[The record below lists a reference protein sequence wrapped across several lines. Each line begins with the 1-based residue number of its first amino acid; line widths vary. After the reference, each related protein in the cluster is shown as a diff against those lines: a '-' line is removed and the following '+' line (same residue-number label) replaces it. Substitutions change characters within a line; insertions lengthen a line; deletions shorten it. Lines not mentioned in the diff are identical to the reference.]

1 MQAELQIKFNEID
14 HAIKILKKHVSWESS
29 LDRIIEFNNL
39 VESQNFW
46 DDTIKAQ
53 SIMKEKKQLEKTI
66 DQIKYVEIEKD
77 NLFELIQLAEE
88 EKDNILIEE
97 TIEQIEILVKTCNKL
112 QLESLL
118 SGEADTNNCYIEI
131 HAGAGGTE
139 AQDWAL
145 MLQRMYSRW
154 SEKRGFKVS
163 NIEES
168 SGDEAGIKSCTLLVE
183 GFNAYGWGKTES
195 GVHRLVRISPF
206 DSSSRRHTSFAS
218 IWVYPEINNDIDI
231 EIEDKDLRIDT
242 YRASGAGGQHVNK
255 TDSAIRITHLPTNT
269 VVQCQN
275 DRSQHRNKAQA
286 MSMLKAKLYEI
297 ELQKR
302 EEANNQ
308 DNVDKGEIGWGS
320 QIRSYVL
327 HPYQMVKDLR
337 TNVEVGNTQ
346 SVLDGDIDVFIES
359 ALALKVGMK
368 R

>member
-1 MQAELQIKFNEID
+1 MQAEIQLKFNEVEY
-14 HAIKILKKHVSWESS
+14 ALKILKKHIDWENSITQ
-29 LDRIIEFNNL
+29 LNKLNLLIEDP
-39 VESQNFW
+39 NFW
-46 DDTIKAQ
+46 NNASNAQ
-53 SIMKEKKQLEKTI
+53 LIMRDKKNLEKTI
-66 DQIKYVEIEKD
+66 ELVKSIETEK
-77 NLFELIQLAEE
+77 NSLVELINLAEE
-88 EKDNILIEE
+88 ERDQDFIEE
-97 TIEQIEILVKTCNKL
+97 AAIQLNELVKKCDKL

-118 SGEADTNNCYIEI
+118 SGEADSNNCYIEI

-163 NIEES
+163 YVDES
-168 SGDEAGIKSCTLLVE
+168 SGEEAGIKSCTLLIE
-183 GFNAYGWGKTES
+183 GFNAYGWSKTES

-218 IWVYPEINNDIDI
+218 IWVYPEINDKIDI
-231 EIEDKDLRIDT
+231 EVEEKDLRIDT

-255 TDSAIRITHLPTNT
+255 TDSAIRITHIPTNT

-275 DRSQHRNKAQA
+275 DRSQHRNRAQA

-297 ELQKR
+297 ELKRR
-302 EEANNQ
+302 EEVNNQ
-308 DNVDKGEIGWGS
+308 NALAKGEIGWGS

-337 TNVEVGNTQ
+337 TSIEVGNTQ
-346 SVLDGDIDVFIES
+346 SVLDGEIDIFIQS
-359 ALALKVGMK
+359 ALALKVGMN

>member
-1 MQAELQIKFNEID
+1 MQADIQIKFNDID
-14 HAIKILKKHVSWESS
+14 RSIDILKKHFNWENS
-29 LDRIIEFNNL
+29 LNRLKEFKNL
-39 VESQNFW
+39 VESPNFW
-46 DDTIKAQ
+46 TDTDKAQ
-53 SIMKEKKQLEKTI
+53 LIMKEKKQLEKII
-66 DQIKYVEIEKD
+66 DQIKSIQIEKEHLLE
-77 NLFELIQLAEE
+77 LFQLAEE
-88 EKDNILIEE
+88 DKDDELIRE
-97 TIEQIEILVKTCNKL
+97 TTIQIDILVNVSNKL

-118 SGEADTNNCYIEI
+118 SGEADANNCYIEI

-154 SEKRGFKVS
+154 SEKRGFVVS
-163 NIEES
+163 SIEES
-168 SGDEAGIKSCTLLVE
+168 SGEEAGIKSCTLLIE

-218 IWVYPEINNDIDI
+218 IWVYPEIDNNIDI

-242 YRASGAGGQHVNK
+242 YRSSGAGGQHVNK
-255 TDSAIRITHLPTNT
+255 TDSAVRITHLPTNT

-286 MSMLKAKLYEI
+286 MSMLKAKLFEI
-297 ELQKR
+297 ELKKR

-308 DNVDKGEIGWGS
+308 NEVDKGEIGWGS

-346 SVLDGDIDVFIES
+346 SVLDGDIDIFIES
-359 ALALKVGMK
+359 ALALKVGMN

>member
-1 MQAELQIKFNEID
+1 MQAEIQIKFSNID
-14 HAIKILKKHVSWESS
+14 HAINILKKHFNWESS
-29 LDRIIEFNNL
+29 LKRLKEFDSL
-39 VESQNFW
+39 VETQNFW
-46 DDTIKAQ
+46 DNKIKAQ

-66 DQIKYVEIEKD
+66 DQIRSVQIEKD
-77 NLFELIQLAEE
+77 NLFELIELAEE
-88 EKDNILIEE
+88 ENDNDLIDE
-97 TIEQIEILVKTCNKL
+97 TIIQVENLAKICNKL
-112 QLESLL
+112 QFESLL
-118 SGEADTNNCYIEI
+118 SGEADANNCYIEI

-154 SEKRGFKVS
+154 SDKRGFVVS
-163 NIEES
+163 SIEES
-168 SGDEAGIKSCTLLVE
+168 SGDEAGIKSCTLLIE
-183 GFNAYGWGKTES
+183 GFNAYGWAKTES

-297 ELQKR
+297 ELKKR

-308 DNVDKGEIGWGS
+308 NALDKGEIGWGS

-337 TNVEVGNTQ
+337 TNVEIGNTQ
-346 SVLDGDIDVFIES
+346 SVLDGDIDTFIES

>member
-1 MQAELQIKFNEID
+1 MQADIQTKFNDID
-14 HAIKILKKHVSWESS
+14 NVINILKKHLNWENS
-29 LDRIIEFNNL
+29 LNLLSEYNSL
-39 VESQNFW
+39 VEKPNFW
-46 DDTIKAQ
+46 NDKIKAQ
-53 SIMKEKKQLEKTI
+53 LIMKEKKQLEKKI
-66 DQIKYVEIEKD
+66 NQVKSVEIEKE
-77 NLFELIQLAEE
+77 NLFELVQLAEE
-88 EKDNILIEE
+88 EKDNALIQE
-97 TIEQIEILVKTCNKL
+97 TIEQIQNLVKTCNKL

-118 SGEADTNNCYIEI
+118 SGEADANNCYIEI

-154 SEKRGFKVS
+154 SEKRGFVVS
-163 NIEES
+163 SIEES
-168 SGDEAGIKSCTLLVE
+168 SGDEAGVKSCTLLVE

-242 YRASGAGGQHVNK
+242 YRSSGAGGQHVNK

-297 ELQKR
+297 ELKKQ
-302 EEANNQ
+302 EETNNQ
-308 DNVDKGEIGWGS
+308 NEVDKGEIGWGS

-346 SVLDGDIDVFIES
+346 AVLDGDIDVFIES

>member
-1 MQAELQIKFNEID
+1 MQAEIQTKFNDID
-14 HAIKILKKHVSWESS
+14 YAINILKKHFNWENS
-29 LDRIIEFNNL
+29 LNRVNEFNKL
-39 VESQNFW
+39 VETQNFW
-46 DDTIKAQ
+46 DNTIRAQ
-53 SIMKEKKQLEKTI
+53 SIMKEKKQLEKII
-66 DQIKYVEIEKD
+66 DQIKSIQIEKD

-88 EKDNILIEE
+88 EKDYMLIEE
-97 TIEQIEILVKTCNKL
+97 TIEQIENLSKICDKL

-118 SGEADTNNCYIEI
+118 SGEADSNNCYIEI

-154 SEKRGFKVS
+154 SEKRGFLVS
-163 NIEES
+163 SIEES

-231 EIEDKDLRIDT
+231 EIDDKDLRIDT

-286 MSMLKAKLYEI
+286 LSMLKAKLYEI
-297 ELQKR
+297 ELKKR
-302 EEANNQ
+302 EETNSQ
-308 DNVDKGEIGWGS
+308 KEVDKGEIGWGS

-337 TNVEVGNTQ
+337 TNVEVSNTQ

>member
-1 MQAELQIKFNEID
+1 MQSEMQLKFKEVD
-14 HAIKILKKHVSWESS
+14 YAIEILKKYIDWDNSKTKLNEFS
-29 LDRIIEFNNL
+29 LLIENPDFWKNALKAQLIMRDKKNLEKIIEVVNN
-39 VESQNFW
+39 
-46 DDTIKAQ
+46 I
-53 SIMKEKKQLEKTI
+53 I
-66 DQIKYVEIEKD
+66 IEKLD
-77 NLFELIQLAEE
+77 LVDLLDLAEQE
-88 EKDNILIEE
+88 SDKSLIND
-97 TIEQIEILVKTCNKL
+97 TVLQIDKLVKKCDKL

-118 SGEADTNNCYIEI
+118 SGEADSNNSYIEI

-163 NIEES
+163 FMEES

-183 GFNAYGWGKTES
+183 GFNAYGWSKTES

-218 IWVYPEINNDIDI
+218 VWVYPQINEEIEIDI
-231 EIEDKDLRIDT
+231 EEKNLRIDT

-269 VVQCQN
+269 VVQCQS
-275 DRSQHRNKAQA
+275 DRSQHRNRAQA

-297 ELQKR
+297 ELKHR
-302 EEANNQ
+302 EEVNNQ
-308 DNVDKGEIGWGS
+308 NALSKGEIGWGS

-346 SVLDGDIDVFIES
+346 SVLDGELDIFVES

>member
-1 MQAELQIKFNEID
+1 MQAEIQIKFNDID
-14 HAIKILKKHVSWESS
+14 NALNILKKHFNWELS
-29 LDRIIEFNNL
+29 LNRIIEL
-39 VESQNFW
+39 DKLIETENFW
-46 DDTIKAQ
+46 NDTSTAQ
-53 SIMKEKKQLEKTI
+53 SIMKEKKQLDKIIELLTLI
-66 DQIKYVEIEKD
+66 EIEKS
-77 NLFELIQLAEE
+77 NLSELIDLAEE
-88 EKDNILIEE
+88 ENDKELIEE
-97 TIEQIEILVKTCNKL
+97 TIFQIDGLVKKCDKL

-118 SGEADTNNCYIEI
+118 SGEADANNCFIEI

-154 SEKRGFKVS
+154 SDKKGYCVS
-163 NIEES
+163 TIEES
-168 SGDEAGIKSCTLLVE
+168 SGDEAGIKSCTLLIE

-218 IWVYPEINNDIDI
+218 IWVYPEINDEIEID
-231 EIEDKDLRIDT
+231 IEDKDLRIDT

-297 ELQKR
+297 ELKRR
-302 EEANNQ
+302 EEVNNQ
-308 DNVDKGEIGWGS
+308 NTNNKGEIGWGS

-337 TNVEVGNTQ
+337 TNIEVGNTQ

-359 ALALKVGMK
+359 ALAHKVGMK

>member
-1 MQAELQIKFNEID
+1 MQSEIQAKFKDID
-14 HAIKILKKHVSWESS
+14 DGLNILKKHFNWEHS
-29 LDRIIEFNNL
+29 LNRIKELDKSIKTE
-39 VESQNFW
+39 NFW
-46 DDTIKAQ
+46 NDSSKAQ
-53 SIMKEKKQLEKTI
+53 SIMREKKQIEKII
-66 DQIKYVEIEKD
+66 DLIKFIEIEKS
-77 NLFELIQLAEE
+77 NLYELIDLAEE
-88 EKDNILIEE
+88 ENDKALIAE
-97 TIEQIEILVKTCNKL
+97 TISQIEDLAKKCDKL

-118 SGEADTNNCYIEI
+118 SGEADTNNCFIEI

-154 SEKRGFKVS
+154 SDKKGYCVS
-163 NIEES
+163 TIEES
-168 SGDEAGIKSCTLLVE
+168 SGDEAGIKSCTLLIE

-218 IWVYPEINNDIDI
+218 IWVYPEINDEIDI

-286 MSMLKAKLYEI
+286 MSMLKAKLYEV
-297 ELQKR
+297 ELKRR
-302 EEANNQ
+302 EEVNNQ
-308 DNVDKGEIGWGS
+308 STSDKGEIGWGS

-337 TNVEVGNTQ
+337 TNIEVGNTQ
-346 SVLDGDIDVFIES
+346 SVLDGDIDIFIES
-359 ALALKVGMK
+359 ALALKVGIK

>member
-1 MQAELQIKFNEID
+1 MQTEIQLKFNEID
-14 HAIKILKKHVSWESS
+14 NALKILKKHFSWETSINRIKQ
-29 LDRIIEFNNL
+29 LDELIEA
-39 VESQNFW
+39 ENFW
-46 DDTIKAQ
+46 DDTSTAQ
-53 SIMKEKKQLEKTI
+53 SIMREKKQLEKII
-66 DQIKYVEIEKD
+66 DLIKFIEIEKS
-77 NLFELIQLAEE
+77 NLYDLIALATEE
-88 EKDNILIEE
+88 NDTELIEE
-97 TIEQIEILVKTCNKL
+97 TNSQIDDLAKKCDKL

-118 SGEADTNNCYIEI
+118 SGEADANNCFIEI

-154 SEKRGFKVS
+154 SDKKGYGVS
-163 NIEES
+163 TIEES
-168 SGDEAGIKSCTLLVE
+168 SGDEAGIKSCTLLIK

-218 IWVYPEINNDIDI
+218 IWVYPEINEKIDIDVD
-231 EIEDKDLRIDT
+231 DKDLRIDT

-269 VVQCQN
+269 VVQCQS
-275 DRSQHRNKAQA
+275 DRSQHRNKARA

-297 ELQKR
+297 ELKR
-302 EEANNQ
+302 KEEVNNQ
-308 DNVDKGEIGWGS
+308 NTSNKEEIGWGS

-337 TNVEVGNTQ
+337 TNIEVGNTQ
-346 SVLDGDIDVFIES
+346 TVLDGDIDIFIES

>member
-1 MQAELQIKFNEID
+1 MQADIQIKFNDID
-14 HAIKILKKHVSWESS
+14 RSIDNLKKHFNWENS
-29 LDRIIEFNNL
+29 LNRLKEFKNL
-39 VESQNFW
+39 VESPNFW
-46 DDTIKAQ
+46 TDTDKAQ
-53 SIMKEKKQLEKTI
+53 LIMKEKKQLEKTI
-66 DQIKYVEIEKD
+66 DQIKSIQIEKEHLLE
-77 NLFELIQLAEE
+77 LFQLAEE
-88 EKDNILIEE
+88 DKDDELIRE
-97 TIEQIEILVKTCNKL
+97 TTIQIDILVNVSNKL

-118 SGEADTNNCYIEI
+118 SGEADANNCYIEI

-154 SEKRGFKVS
+154 SEKRGFVVS
-163 NIEES
+163 SIEES
-168 SGDEAGIKSCTLLVE
+168 SGEEAGIKSCTLLIE

-218 IWVYPEINNDIDI
+218 IWVYPEIDNNIDI

-242 YRASGAGGQHVNK
+242 YRSSGAGGQHVNK
-255 TDSAIRITHLPTNT
+255 TDSAVRITHLPTNT

-286 MSMLKAKLYEI
+286 MSMLKAKLFEI
-297 ELQKR
+297 ELKKR

-308 DNVDKGEIGWGS
+308 NEVDKGEIGWGS

-346 SVLDGDIDVFIES
+346 SVLDGDIDIFIEA
-359 ALALKVGMK
+359 ALALKVGMN

>member
-1 MQAELQIKFNEID
+1 MQADIQIKFNDID
-14 HAIKILKKHVSWESS
+14 RSIDILKKHFNWENS
-29 LDRIIEFNNL
+29 LNRLKEFKNL
-39 VESQNFW
+39 VESPNFW
-46 DDTIKAQ
+46 TDTDKAQ
-53 SIMKEKKQLEKTI
+53 LIMKEKKQLEKTI
-66 DQIKYVEIEKD
+66 DQIKSIQIEKEHLLE
-77 NLFELIQLAEE
+77 LFQLAEE
-88 EKDNILIEE
+88 DKDDELIRE
-97 TIEQIEILVKTCNKL
+97 TTIQIDILVNVSNKL

-118 SGEADTNNCYIEI
+118 SGEADANNCYIEI

-154 SEKRGFKVS
+154 SEKRGFVVS
-163 NIEES
+163 SIEES
-168 SGDEAGIKSCTLLVE
+168 SGEEAGIKSCTLLIE

-218 IWVYPEINNDIDI
+218 IWVYPEIDNNIDI

-242 YRASGAGGQHVNK
+242 YRSSGAGGQHVNK
-255 TDSAIRITHLPTNT
+255 TDSAVRITHLPTNT

-297 ELQKR
+297 ELKKK

-308 DNVDKGEIGWGS
+308 NEADKGEIGWGS

-346 SVLDGDIDVFIES
+346 SVLDGDIDIFIES
-359 ALALKVGMK
+359 ALALKVGMN

>member
-1 MQAELQIKFNEID
+1 MQADIQIKFNDID
-14 HAIKILKKHVSWESS
+14 NIINILKKHLNWENS
-29 LDRIIEFNNL
+29 LSRIKEFNSL
-39 VESQNFW
+39 VETPNFW
-46 DDTIKAQ
+46 DDSVKAQ

-66 DQIKYVEIEKD
+66 DQIKTVEIEKE
-77 NLFELIQLAEE
+77 NLFDLLRLAEE
-88 EKDNILIEE
+88 EKDNVFIEE
-97 TIEQIEILVKTCNKL
+97 TREQIERLLKTCNKL

-154 SEKRGFKVS
+154 CEKRGFLVS
-163 NIEES
+163 SIDES
-168 SGDEAGIKSCTLLVE
+168 SGDEAGIKSSTLLVE

-218 IWVYPEINNDIDI
+218 VWVYPEINNNIDI

-297 ELQKR
+297 ELKKR

-308 DNVDKGEIGWGS
+308 NEVDKGEIGWGS

-346 SVLDGDIDVFIES
+346 AVLDGDIDIFIES

>member
-1 MQAELQIKFNEID
+1 MQAEIQLKFNEVEY
-14 HAIKILKKHVSWESS
+14 ALKILKKHIDWENSITQ
-29 LDRIIEFNNL
+29 LNKLNLLIEDP
-39 VESQNFW
+39 NFW
-46 DDTIKAQ
+46 NNASNAQ
-53 SIMKEKKQLEKTI
+53 LIMRDKKNLEKTI
-66 DQIKYVEIEKD
+66 ELVKSIETEK
-77 NLFELIQLAEE
+77 NSLVELINLAEE
-88 EKDNILIEE
+88 ERDQDFIEE
-97 TIEQIEILVKTCNKL
+97 AAIQLNELVKKCDKL

-118 SGEADTNNCYIEI
+118 SGEADSNNCYIEI

-163 NIEES
+163 YVDES
-168 SGDEAGIKSCTLLVE
+168 SGEEAGIKSCTLLIE
-183 GFNAYGWGKTES
+183 GFNAYGWSKTES

-218 IWVYPEINNDIDI
+218 IWVYPEINNKIDI
-231 EIEDKDLRIDT
+231 EVEEKDLRIDT

-255 TDSAIRITHLPTNT
+255 TDSAIRITHIPTNT

-275 DRSQHRNKAQA
+275 DRSQHRNRAQA

-297 ELQKR
+297 ELKRR
-302 EEANNQ
+302 EEVNNQ
-308 DNVDKGEIGWGS
+308 NALAKGEIGWGS

-337 TNVEVGNTQ
+337 TSIEVGNTQ
-346 SVLDGDIDVFIES
+346 SVLDGDIDIFIQS
-359 ALALKVGMK
+359 ALALKVGMN

>member
-1 MQAELQIKFNEID
+1 MYGVIFDLENLQKQLF
-14 HAIKILKKHVSWESS
+14 KLKALSE
-29 LDRIIEFNNL
+29 E
-39 VESQNFW
+39 ENFW
-46 DDTIKAQ
+46 SDNEKAKKVMVEISELDQNIKLI
-53 SIMKEKKQLEKTI
+53 SDFEKKITEVKDYFNLATEESDQLMISECNNTLKELLSDLEKSEF
-66 DQIKYVEIEKD
+66 QMQF
-77 NLFELIQLAEE
+77 N
-88 EKDNILIEE
+88 
-97 TIEQIEILVKTCNKL
+97 
-112 QLESLL
+112 
-118 SGEADTNNCYIEI
+118 GEADSNSCYLEI

-163 NIEES
+163 NVEES

-218 IWVYPEINNDIDI
+218 IWIYPEINNDIDI

-286 MSMLKAKLYEI
+286 LSMLKAKLYEI
-297 ELQKR
+297 ELKKR
-302 EEANNQ
+302 EDANNQ
-308 DNVDKGEIGWGS
+308 KQVDKGEIGWGS

-346 SVLDGDIDVFIES
+346 SVLDGDIDIFIES

>member
-1 MQAELQIKFNEID
+1 MQADIQIKFNDID
-14 HAIKILKKHVSWESS
+14 HAINILKKHLNWENS
-29 LDRIIEFNNL
+29 LNLIKEYNSLIETP
-39 VESQNFW
+39 NFW
-46 DDTIKAQ
+46 NDKIKAQ
-53 SIMKEKKQLEKTI
+53 STMREKKQLEKKI
-66 DQIKYVEIEKD
+66 DQVKSVEIQKQ

-88 EKDNILIEE
+88 ERDNVLIEE
-97 TIEQIEILVKTCNKL
+97 TIEQVENLVKTCNKL

-118 SGEADTNNCYIEI
+118 SGEADANNCYIEI
-131 HAGAGGTE
+131 HSGAGGTE

-154 SEKRGFKVS
+154 AEKRGFLVS
-163 NIEES
+163 FIEES
-168 SGDEAGIKSCTLLVE
+168 SGDEAGIKSCTLLIE
-183 GFNAYGWGKTES
+183 GFNAFGWGKTES

-297 ELQKR
+297 ELKKR
-302 EEANNQ
+302 EENNNQ
-308 DNVDKGEIGWGS
+308 NEIDKGEIGWGS

-346 SVLDGDIDVFIES
+346 AVLDGDIDVFIES